1 MTGGDLTRITVFGL
15 GEAGSLISADL
26 AASGIEVWAYD
37 PAEVIT
43 PDGVKRFDKPED
55 AVLDADAVLGITA
68 QADATEAISQAIHRI
83 NKSSLYAD
91 LSTSSAAV
99 KRQLAD
105 IAAGHGID
113 FVDIALMTL
122 VPGNGL
128 RTPALAAGQGA
139 ERFVSIF
146 KPLGMPVEAIS
157 DIPGDAATRKLLRSV
172 MMKGLASLVIEA
184 MRAGYAAGCEEW
196 LWNNMAEQL
205 TAADEKMMAR
215 LITGT
220 GLHALRR
227 LHEMEASLSLLQ
239 DLGVD
244 PVMTRA
250 TVESHRQVLD
260 QGVPDIP
267 DHG

>member
-1 MTGGDLTRITVFGL
+1 M
-15 GEAGSLISADL
+15 
-26 AASGIEVWAYD
+26 
-37 PAEVIT
+37 
-43 PDGVKRFDKPED
+43 
-55 AVLDADAVLGITA
+55 LGITA
-68 QADATEAISQAIHRI
+68 QADAPEAISQAIQKI

-128 RTPALAAGQGA
+128 RTPALAAGPA
-139 ERFVSIF
+139 SERFVSIF

-157 DIPGDAATRKLLRSV
+157 QVPGDAATRKLLRSV

-184 MRAGYAAGCEEW
+184 LRAGYAAGCADW

-205 TAADEKMMAR
+205 TAADEKMLAR
-215 LITGT
+215 LVSGT
-220 GLHALRR
+220 GVHALRR
-227 LHEMEASLSLLQ
+227 LHEMEASMSLLQ
-239 DLGVD
+239 DLDVE
-244 PVMTRA
+244 PVM
-250 TVESHRQVLD
+250 
-260 QGVPDIP
+260 
-267 DHG
+267 